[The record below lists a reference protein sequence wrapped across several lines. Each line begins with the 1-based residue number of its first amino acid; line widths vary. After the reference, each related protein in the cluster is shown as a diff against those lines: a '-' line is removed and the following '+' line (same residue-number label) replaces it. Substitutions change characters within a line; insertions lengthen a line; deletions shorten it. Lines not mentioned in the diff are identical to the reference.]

1 VALFAVERE
10 GKTLVL
16 TPQGDLRELDPD
28 ALEEQGQDLLRLVGG
43 RAVRD
48 VVVDLGR
55 TEEFGPA
62 ALVLFTRLWQAV
74 AARDG
79 RLAFCNAS
87 AGEWATLTR
96 TGLVGLW
103 HVHPS
108 RKDAVEAVAA

>member
-16 TPQGDLRELDPD
+16 TPQGDLRALDFD
-28 ALEEQGQDLLRLVGG
+28 AEEQGQDLLRLVGG
-43 RAVRD
+43 RAVQS
-48 VVVDLGR
+48 VVVDLGG

-87 AGEWATLTR
+87 AGEWETLTR

-108 RKDAVEAVAA
+108 RTDAVEAVAA